1 MPTSNFKVYQ
11 QFNSSD
17 IISGKLNQVS
27 SGYFPG
33 GEVYY
38 SQSLFL
44 TSSAQAATSS
54 IYSSTNEVLNGLYYT
69 EVFNND
75 TINPQVLFSVAYGN
89 AYGSGSSNSN
99 IKQTKAIYSQ
109 YKNILL
115 GTADVDGLFSFRSG
129 SANTNN
135 YVQSADIFVIN
146 FSSILTTNQI
156 DPGQWCLYL
165 SGSNGL
171 FSIIDES
178 PILQSSTQNPL
189 VYEIISGSY
198 SGSVGTTV
206 DAGIGY
212 TSLGLFYPNNGMIVL
227 NASAVSNLI
236 GTGSLLY
243 PAIDTNYPNGS
254 YMDQYQ
260 LQLYNALQNVPTTDN
275 TGLMRIRKS
284 EFVPSTQYFV
294 RVMNQDYNFSNN
306 PTFIYNQT
314 TSAHSRGDIINSLVS
329 KPTTYVTT
337 VGLYNNLNELV
348 AVAKLSNPTRKDFNS
363 EILVKIRLDF

>member
-1 MPTSNFKVYQ
+1 MATSNFKVYQ

-27 SGYFPG
+27 SGFFPG

-38 SQSLFL
+38 TQSLFL
-44 TSSAQAATSS
+44 TSSAQSATSS
-54 IYSSTNEVLNGLYYT
+54 VYSSTNQVLNGLYYT
-69 EVFNND
+69 DVFNND
-75 TINPQVLFSVAYGN
+75 TVNPQVLFSVAYGN
-89 AYGSGSSNSN
+89 TYGSGSSNSN
-99 IKQTKAIYSQ
+99 INQTKSIYSQ

-135 YVQSADIFVIN
+135 YVQSEDIFVIN
-146 FSSILTTNQI
+146 FSSILTTNRI

-165 SGSNGL
+165 SGSNGM
-171 FSIIDES
+171 FSLIDES

-198 SGSVGTTV
+198 SSSIGTTV
-206 DAGIGY
+206 DSGIGY
-212 TSLGLFYPNNGMIVL
+212 TALGLFYPNNGIIVL
-227 NASAVSNLI
+227 NARAVSNLI
-236 GTGSLLY
+236 GTGSLVY
-243 PAIDTNYPNGS
+243 PAIDSSYPNGA
-254 YMDQYQ
+254 YMDKYQ
-260 LQLYNALQNVPTTDN
+260 IQLYNALRNVTPTITS
-275 TGLMRIRKS
+275 GKMRIRKS

-314 TSAHSRGDIINSLVS
+314 TSAHSRGDIISSLV
-329 KPTTYVTT
+329 KNPTTYVTT
-337 VGLYNNLNELV
+337 IGLYNNLNELV